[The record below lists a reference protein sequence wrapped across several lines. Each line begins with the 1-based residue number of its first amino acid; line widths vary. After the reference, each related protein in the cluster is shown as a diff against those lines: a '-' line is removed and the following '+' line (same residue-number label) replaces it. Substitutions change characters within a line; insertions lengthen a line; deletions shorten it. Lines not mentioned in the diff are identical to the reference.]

1 MSHSAKTYNTYE
13 EFRATCRTERYA
25 RRTWKLHIEKHGN
38 VPLIRK
44 CSICS
49 GEERKMDIKHGSYR
63 PKRPSKRL
71 RDEAADHAA

>member
-1 MSHSAKTYNTYE
+1 MAHRARVYLNYE

-25 RRTWKLHIEKHGN
+25 RKTWNAHIEKHGN
-38 VPLIRK
+38 VHRIVK

-49 GEERKMDIKHGSYR
+49 GEERKVDIKHGSYR